1 MWSVVIEDQRMKRRA
16 QTFWSLDTWAAL
28 LSAAILYM
36 CALLPTVTVVPVEEV
51 GEGEEEEEEGEV
63 LEGSTRVLRAAL
75 SDARRISRA
84 ALFLPGVEWLDL
96 SVFPSGS
103 RTPSELFVKGVFSPF
118 FLSLLFF
125 LHVVEHPCA
134 LKQQPGDMLGT
145 LAAPRWTQVS
155 AVFDKTQRFVLS
167 WVSSKVAKAG
177 SHTRIILKIQI
188 NFIFYFLCMAATGS
202 QEVF

>member
-75 SDARRISRA
+75 SDAR
-84 ALFLPGVEWLDL
+84 
-96 SVFPSGS
+96 
-103 RTPSELFVKGVFSPF
+103 
-118 FLSLLFF
+118 
-125 LHVVEHPCA
+125 
-134 LKQQPGDMLGT
+134 
-145 LAAPRWTQVS
+145 
-155 AVFDKTQRFVLS
+155 
-167 WVSSKVAKAG
+167 
-177 SHTRIILKIQI
+177 
-188 NFIFYFLCMAATGS
+188 
-202 QEVF
+202 